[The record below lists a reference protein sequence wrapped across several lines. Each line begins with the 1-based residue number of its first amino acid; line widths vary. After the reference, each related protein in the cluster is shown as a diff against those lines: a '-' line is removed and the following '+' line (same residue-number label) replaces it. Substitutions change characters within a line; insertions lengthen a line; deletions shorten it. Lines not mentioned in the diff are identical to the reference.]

1 MRRRLFSVIAVA
13 LLFGGT
19 ALAQE
24 TAAPPSPV
32 MTTDSERVFG
42 TSEIGRKITG
52 ELEAELEGLVAENR
66 QIEADLTAEE
76 QSLTTKRSQMQPTEF
91 RALADEFDA
100 RVQRIRAEQDAKQ
113 RALQA
118 KREAERQNF
127 IDVIAPI
134 LTSIGRERGAIVIL
148 ERRSVVLSADSADIT
163 DEVIARI
170 NATLA
175 EGADPG
181 SLAPE
186 APAAAPATGETPT
199 SE

>member
-1 MRRRLFSVIAVA
+1 MRRGLGSLVA
-13 LLFGGT
+13 MALWLGAA

-24 TAAPPSPV
+24 AGGNLSPV
-32 MTTDSERVFG
+32 LTIDSERVFG

-52 ELEAELEGLVAENR
+52 ELEAELEALVAENR
-66 QIEADLTAEE
+66 QIEAELTAEE
-76 QSLTTKRSQMQPTEF
+76 QGLTTKRSEMPPTEF
-91 RALADEFDA
+91 RALADEFDT

-175 EGADPG
+175 DGADPAA
-181 SLAPE
+181 LEP
-186 APAAAPATGETPT
+186 AAPATDPATGEAPS